1 MPRIKLTFAAGLLA
15 ISMLPADALA
25 QGPGGG
31 SLPFSGIYKRPVMS
45 PYTALGFA
53 AMNPVAMGQGGT
65 ADIYQNQI
73 LPRLELERQQVEQM
87 RQRKQIGGLNNQVR
101 QIQRDTRMR
110 QIDET
115 IRPTG
120 HASTFQNLS
129 HFYPQR

>member
-1 MPRIKLTFAAGLLA
+1 MPRITLLVAAGFMAL
-15 ISMLPADALA
+15 SMLPADALA
-25 QGPGGG
+25 QGPSGG
-31 SLPFSGIYKRPVMS
+31 SLPFSGVYKRPVLS
-45 PYTALGFA
+45 PYSALGFQGT
-53 AMNPVAMGQGGT
+53 NVQGGG
-65 ADIYQNQI
+65 AANIYQNQI

-87 RQRKQIGGLNNQVR
+87 RQRKQIGGLSNQVQ
-101 QIQRDTRMR
+101 QIQRGTGMR

>member
-1 MPRIKLTFAAGLLA
+1 MLRITLIAAAGLLA
-15 ISMLPADALA
+15 VSILPGDASA

-31 SLPFSGIYKRPVMS
+31 QLPFSNIYKRPVMS
-45 PYTALGFA
+45 PYTALGFNAGNVQNTMGGGA
-53 AMNPVAMGQGGT
+53 AN
-65 ADIYQNQI
+65 IYQNQI

>member
-1 MPRIKLTFAAGLLA
+1 MLRITLIAAAGLLA
-15 ISMLPADALA
+15 VSILPGDASA

-31 SLPFSGIYKRPVMS
+31 SLPFSNIYRRPVLS
-45 PYTALGFA
+45 PYSALGFQAGQQNALGGGA
-53 AMNPVAMGQGGT
+53 AN
-65 ADIYQNQI
+65 IYQNQI
-73 LPRLELERQQVEQM
+73 LPRLELERQQMEQM
-87 RQRKQIGGLNNQVR
+87 RQRKQIGGLTNQVQ
-101 QIQRDTRMR
+101 QIQRGTGMR

>member
-1 MPRIKLTFAAGLLA
+1 MLRITLLVAAGLLA
-15 ISMLPADALA
+15 VSILPGDARA

-31 SLPFSGIYKRPVMS
+31 SLPFSNVYKRPVMS
-45 PYTALGFA
+45 PYTALGFQGA
-53 AMNPVAMGQGGT
+53 NVQQGG
-65 ADIYQNQI
+65 AANIYQNQI

-87 RQRKQIGGLNNQVR
+87 RQRKQIGGLTNQVQ
-101 QIQRDTRMR
+101 QIQRGTGMR

>member
-1 MPRIKLTFAAGLLA
+1 MLRITLIAAAGLLA
-15 ISMLPADALA
+15 VSILPADASA

-31 SLPFSGIYKRPVMS
+31 SLPFSNIYKRPVMS
-45 PYTALGFA
+45 PYTALGFQGA
-53 AMNPVAMGQGGT
+53 NVQQGG
-65 ADIYQNQI
+65 AANIYQNQI

-87 RQRKQIGGLNNQVR
+87 RQRKQIGGLTNQVQ
-101 QIQRDTRMR
+101 QIQRGTGMR

>member
-1 MPRIKLTFAAGLLA
+1 MIRTTLFAAAGFAALT
-15 ISMLPADALA
+15 ILPGEARA

-31 SLPFSGIYKRPVMS
+31 SLPFSNIYRRPVLS
-45 PYTALGFA
+45 PYSALGFA
-53 AMNPVAMGQGGT
+53 AGQANPLGGGAT
-65 ADIYQNQI
+65 DIYQNQI

-87 RQRKQIGGLNNQVR
+87 RQRKQIGGLTNQVQ
-101 QIQRDTRMR
+101 QIQRGTGMR

>member
-1 MPRIKLTFAAGLLA
+1 MLRITLIAAAGLLA
-15 ISMLPADALA
+15 VSILPGDASA

-31 SLPFSGIYKRPVMS
+31 SLPFSNIYRRPVLS
-45 PYTALGFA
+45 PYSALGFQAGQQNALGGGA
-53 AMNPVAMGQGGT
+53 AN
-65 ADIYQNQI
+65 IYQNQI

-87 RQRKQIGGLNNQVR
+87 RQRKQIGGLTNQVQ
-101 QIQRDTRMR
+101 QIQRGTGMR

>member
-1 MPRIKLTFAAGLLA
+1 MLRIALIAAAGLLA
-15 ISMLPADALA
+15 VSILPADARA

-31 SLPFSGIYKRPVMS
+31 SLPFSGVYRRPVLS
-45 PYTALGFA
+45 PYSALGFA
-53 AMNPVAMGQGGT
+53 AANTNALGGG
-65 ADIYQNQI
+65 AANIYQNQI

-87 RQRKQIGGLNNQVR
+87 RQRKQIGGLTNQVQ
-101 QIQRDTRMR
+101 QIQRGTGMR

>member
-1 MPRIKLTFAAGLLA
+1 MALERAAGSRRGGGTERRLDEPASEGRREGGILALA
-15 ISMLPADALA
+15 ID
-25 QGPGGG
+25 
-31 SLPFSGIYKRPVMS
+31 RH
-45 PYTALGFA
+45 
-53 AMNPVAMGQGGT
+53 
-65 ADIYQNQI
+65 DQNQI

-87 RQRKQIGGLNNQVR
+87 RQRKQIGGLTNQVQ
-101 QIQRDTRMR
+101 QIQRGTGMR

>member
-1 MPRIKLTFAAGLLA
+1 MLRITLFAAAGFAALLILSGEA
-15 ISMLPADALA
+15 RA

-31 SLPFSGIYKRPVMS
+31 SMPFSNIYKRPVMS

-53 AMNPVAMGQGGT
+53 AGNIQNTMGGGA

-87 RQRKQIGGLNNQVR
+87 RQRKQIGGLNNQVQ

>member
-1 MPRIKLTFAAGLLA
+1 MPRIQLTFAAGLLA

-25 QGPGGG
+25 QGPGNGT
-31 SLPFSGIYKRPVMS
+31 LPFSNIYKRPVMS
-45 PYTALGFA
+45 PYTALGFQGA
-53 AMNPVAMGQGGT
+53 NVQQGG
-65 ADIYQNQI
+65 AANVYQNQI

-87 RQRKQIGGLNNQVR
+87 RQRKQIGGLSNQVQ
-101 QIQRDTRMR
+101 QIQRNTRMR

>member
-1 MPRIKLTFAAGLLA
+1 MLRITLIAAAGLLA
-15 ISMLPADALA
+15 VSILPGDASA

-31 SLPFSGIYKRPVMS
+31 SLPFSNIYRRPVLS
-45 PYTALGFA
+45 PYSALGFQAGQQNALGGGA
-53 AMNPVAMGQGGT
+53 AN
-65 ADIYQNQI
+65 IYQNQI

>member
-1 MPRIKLTFAAGLLA
+1 MLRITLIATAGLLA
-15 ISMLPADALA
+15 VSILPTDARA

-31 SLPFSGIYKRPVMS
+31 SLPFSNIYKRPVMS
-45 PYTALGFA
+45 PYTALGFQGA
-53 AMNPVAMGQGGT
+53 NVQQGG
-65 ADIYQNQI
+65 AANVYQNQI

-87 RQRKQIGGLNNQVR
+87 RQRKQIGGLTNQVQ
-101 QIQRDTRMR
+101 QIQRGTGMR

>member
-1 MPRIKLTFAAGLLA
+1 MLRITLFAAAGLLA
-15 ISMLPADALA
+15 VSMLPTDARA

-31 SLPFSGIYKRPVMS
+31 SLPFSNIYKRPVLS
-45 PYTALGFA
+45 PYSALGFA
-53 AMNPVAMGQGGT
+53 ATSPQGVQQGGAT
-65 ADIYQNQI
+65 NIYQNQI

-87 RQRKQIGGLNNQVR
+87 RQRKQIGGLNNQVQ
-101 QIQRDTRMR
+101 QIQRGTGMR

>member
-1 MPRIKLTFAAGLLA
+1 MLRITLIAAAGLLA
-15 ISMLPADALA
+15 VSILPGDARA

-31 SLPFSGIYKRPVMS
+31 SLPFSNVYKRPVMS
-45 PYTALGFA
+45 PYTALGFQGA
-53 AMNPVAMGQGGT
+53 NVQQGG
-65 ADIYQNQI
+65 AANIYQNQI

-87 RQRKQIGGLNNQVR
+87 RQRKQIGGLTNQVQ
-101 QIQRDTRMR
+101 QIQRGTGMR

>member
-1 MPRIKLTFAAGLLA
+1 MLRITLIAAAGLLA
-15 ISMLPADALA
+15 VSILPGDARA

-31 SLPFSGIYKRPVMS
+31 SLPFSNVYKRPVMS
-45 PYTALGFA
+45 PYTALGFQGA
-53 AMNPVAMGQGGT
+53 NVQQGG
-65 ADIYQNQI
+65 AANVYQNQI

-87 RQRKQIGGLNNQVR
+87 RQRKQIGGLTNQVQ
-101 QIQRDTRMR
+101 QIQRGTGMR

>member
-25 QGPGGG
+25 QGPGNGT
-31 SLPFSGIYKRPVMS
+31 LPFSGIYKRPVLS
-45 PYTALGFA
+45 PYTALGFNA
-53 AMNPVAMGQGGT
+53 GNMQNTMQGG
-65 ADIYQNQI
+65 AANIYQNQI

-101 QIQRDTRMR
+101 QIQRDMRMR

>member
-1 MPRIKLTFAAGLLA
+1 MLRITIFAAAGFAALL
-15 ISMLPADALA
+15 ILSREALA

-31 SLPFSGIYKRPVMS
+31 SLPFSNIYRRPVLS
-45 PYTALGFA
+45 PYSALGFNA
-53 AMNPVAMGQGGT
+53 GNMQNTMQGG
-65 ADIYQNQI
+65 AANIYQNQI
-73 LPRLELERQQVEQM
+73 LPRLELERQQMEQM
-87 RQRKQIGGLNNQVR
+87 RQRKQIGGLTNQVQ
-101 QIQRDTRMR
+101 QIQRGTGMR

>member
-1 MPRIKLTFAAGLLA
+1 MLRITLFAAAGLLA
-15 ISMLPADALA
+15 VSILPADARA

-31 SLPFSGIYKRPVMS
+31 SMPFSNIYKRPVLS
-45 PYTALGFA
+45 PYTALGFNA
-53 AMNPVAMGQGGT
+53 GNMNPLMGGP

-73 LPRLELERQQVEQM
+73 LPRLELERQQVEQI

>member
-1 MPRIKLTFAAGLLA
+1 MLRITLFAAAGFAALL
-15 ISMLPADALA
+15 ILSGDARA

-31 SLPFSGIYKRPVMS
+31 SLPFSNIYKRPVLS
-45 PYTALGFA
+45 PYSALGFA
-53 AMNPVAMGQGGT
+53 GAQQNALNGG
-65 ADIYQNQI
+65 AANIYQNQV

-87 RQRKQIGGLNNQVR
+87 RQRKQIGGLNNQVQ
-101 QIQRDTRMR
+101 QIQRGTGMR

>member
-1 MPRIKLTFAAGLLA
+1 MLRITLIAAAGLLA
-15 ISMLPADALA
+15 VSILPTDARA

-31 SLPFSGIYKRPVMS
+31 SLPFSNVYKRPVLS
-45 PYTALGFA
+45 PYSALGFA
-53 AMNPVAMGQGGT
+53 GANANPFGGG
-65 ADIYQNQI
+65 AANIYQNQI

-87 RQRKQIGGLNNQVR
+87 RQRKQIGGLTNQVQ
-101 QIQRDTRMR
+101 QIQRGTGMR

>member
-1 MPRIKLTFAAGLLA
+1 MLRITLIAAAGLLA
-15 ISMLPADALA
+15 VSILPGDASA

-31 SLPFSGIYKRPVMS
+31 SLPFSNIYKRPVMS
-45 PYTALGFA
+45 PYTALGFNAGNVQNTMGGGA
-53 AMNPVAMGQGGT
+53 AN
-65 ADIYQNQI
+65 IYQNQI

-87 RQRKQIGGLNNQVR
+87 RQRKQIGGLTNQVQ
-101 QIQRDTRMR
+101 QIQRGTGMR

>member
-1 MPRIKLTFAAGLLA
+1 MLRITLIAAAGLLA
-15 ISMLPADALA
+15 VSILPGDARA

-31 SLPFSGIYKRPVMS
+31 SLPFSNIYQRPVLS
-45 PYTALGFA
+45 PYSALGFNAGNVQNTMGGGA
-53 AMNPVAMGQGGT
+53 AN
-65 ADIYQNQI
+65 IYQNQI

-87 RQRKQIGGLNNQVR
+87 RQRKQIGGLNNQVQ

>member
-1 MPRIKLTFAAGLLA
+1 MLRITLIAAAGLLA
-15 ISMLPADALA
+15 VSILPSDARA

-31 SLPFSGIYKRPVMS
+31 SLPFSNIYQRPVLS
-45 PYTALGFA
+45 PYSALGFNAGNVQNTMGGGA
-53 AMNPVAMGQGGT
+53 AN
-65 ADIYQNQI
+65 IYQNQI

-87 RQRKQIGGLNNQVR
+87 RQRKQIGGLNNQVQ

>member
-1 MPRIKLTFAAGLLA
+1 MLRITLFAAAGFAALL
-15 ISMLPADALA
+15 ILSGDARA

-31 SLPFSGIYKRPVMS
+31 SLPFSNIYKRPVLS
-45 PYTALGFA
+45 PYSALGFA
-53 AMNPVAMGQGGT
+53 GAQQNALNGG
-65 ADIYQNQI
+65 AANIYQNQV

-87 RQRKQIGGLNNQVR
+87 RQRKQIGGLTNQVQ
-101 QIQRDTRMR
+101 QIQRGTGMR
-110 QIDET
+110 QVDET

>member
-1 MPRIKLTFAAGLLA
+1 MLRITLLVAAGLLA
-15 ISMLPADALA
+15 VSILPVDARA

-31 SLPFSGIYKRPVMS
+31 SLPFSNIYRRPVLS
-45 PYTALGFA
+45 PYSALGFA
-53 AMNPVAMGQGGT
+53 AVNPQGVMQGGAT
-65 ADIYQNQI
+65 NVYQNQI

-87 RQRKQIGGLNNQVR
+87 RQRKQIGGLTNQVQ
-101 QIQRDTRMR
+101 QIQRGTGMR

>member
-1 MPRIKLTFAAGLLA
+1 MLRMTLLAAAGLLA
-15 ISMLPADALA
+15 VSILPAGAHA

-31 SLPFSGIYKRPVMS
+31 QLPFSNIYKRPVMS
-45 PYTALGFA
+45 PYTALGFQA
-53 AMNPVAMGQGGT
+53 NNTNQLGGGAT
-65 ADIYQNQI
+65 DIYQNQI

>member
-1 MPRIKLTFAAGLLA
+1 MPRITLLFAASWLAVALLPTEA
-15 ISMLPADALA
+15 MA
-25 QGPGGG
+25 QGPSGG
-31 SLPFSGIYKRPVMS
+31 STPFSNVYKRPVLS
-45 PYTALGFA
+45 PYTALGFNA
-53 AMNPVAMGQGGT
+53 GNMQNTMQGG
-65 ADIYQNQI
+65 AANIYQNQI

-87 RQRKQIGGLNNQVR
+87 RQRKQIGGLTNQVQ
-101 QIQRDTRMR
+101 QIQRNTRMR

>member
-1 MPRIKLTFAAGLLA
+1 MLRITLIAAAGLLA
-15 ISMLPADALA
+15 VSILPGDASA

-31 SLPFSGIYKRPVMS
+31 QLPFSNIYKRPVMS
-45 PYTALGFA
+45 PYTALGFNA
-53 AMNPVAMGQGGT
+53 GNMQNTMGGGAT
-65 ADIYQNQI
+65 NIYQNQI
-73 LPRLELERQQVEQM
+73 LPRLELERQQMEQM
-87 RQRKQIGGLNNQVR
+87 RQRKQIGGLTNQVQ
-101 QIQRDTRMR
+101 QIQRGTGMR

>member
-1 MPRIKLTFAAGLLA
+1 MLRHTLFAVAGIVAVSLA
-15 ISMLPADALA
+15 AADAHA

-31 SLPFSGIYKRPVMS
+31 SLPFSNIYKRPALS
-45 PYTALGFA
+45 PYSALGFA
-53 AMNPVAMGQGGT
+53 AANVNALGGG
-65 ADIYQNQI
+65 AANIYQNQI

>member
-1 MPRIKLTFAAGLLA
+1 MLRITLIAAAGLLA
-15 ISMLPADALA
+15 VSILPADARA
-25 QGPGGG
+25 QGPGNGT
-31 SLPFSGIYKRPVMS
+31 LPFSGIYKRPVMS

-53 AMNPVAMGQGGT
+53 AGNIQNTMGGGA

-73 LPRLELERQQVEQM
+73 LPRLELERQQVEQI
-87 RQRKQIGGLNNQVR
+87 RQRKQIGGLNNQVQ
-101 QIQRDTRMR
+101 QIQRNTRMR

>member
-1 MPRIKLTFAAGLLA
+1 MLRITLIAAAGLLA
-15 ISMLPADALA
+15 VSIVPADANA

-31 SLPFSGIYKRPVMS
+31 SLPFSNVYKRPVMS
-45 PYTALGFA
+45 PYTALGFQGA
-53 AMNPVAMGQGGT
+53 NVQQGG
-65 ADIYQNQI
+65 AANIYQNQI

-87 RQRKQIGGLNNQVR
+87 RQRKQIGGLTNQVQ
-101 QIQRDTRMR
+101 QIQRGTGMR